1 MSEISADGIASEVN
15 DLNLKEVAVENGV
28 DNVVESEVEKSEN
41 SGEKKK
47 KKNNKKKK
55 KKLTSIDSSYP
66 DGVFPEGEWQEYPL
80 EVNSYRVTSE
90 EKRYLDRQE
99 KNKWE
104 DFRKGAEIHRRVRHK
119 AQSSIKPGMTMTEI
133 ADLIENSVR
142 NYASADHTLK
152 AGIGFPTG
160 LSINHVAAHYTPNAG
175 DKNVLKQNDVM
186 KVDIGVHVNGR
197 ICDSAFTMAFN
208 NEGRYDNLLQAVKEA
223 TNTGIKEAGIDVR
236 LNDIGGAIQ
245 EVMESY
251 EVELDGKVYP
261 VKCIKNLNGHNIGD
275 FVIHSGK
282 TVPIVANGDM
292 TKMEEGETFAI
303 ETFGTTGNGYVLT
316 EGEVSHYALN
326 QDIRDLTPPTD
337 RAKSLL
343 KSIQSN
349 FGTLPWC
356 RRYLD
361 RAGEDKYL
369 LALNQLVRAG
379 IVEDYPPL
387 VDIKGSYTAQF
398 EHTILLHPDRKEV
411 VTRGDDY

>member
-1 MSEISADGIASEVN
+1 MSEISANGIASEVN

-99 KNKWE
+99 NNKWE

-261 VKCIKNLNGHNIGD
+261 VKCVKNLNGHNIGD

-326 QDIRDLTPPTD
+326 QDISDLTPPTD

-343 KSIQSN
+343 KTIQSN

-361 RAGEDKYL
+361 RTGEDKYL

>member
-1 MSEISADGIASEVN
+1 MSEISANGIASEVN

-99 KNKWE
+99 NNKWE

-326 QDIRDLTPPTD
+326 QDISDMTPPTD

-343 KSIQSN
+343 KTIQSN

-361 RAGEDKYL
+361 RTGEDKYL

>member
-99 KNKWE
+99 NNKWE

-326 QDIRDLTPPTD
+326 QDISDLTPPTD

-343 KSIQSN
+343 KTIQSN

-361 RAGEDKYL
+361 RTGEDKYL

>member
-1 MSEISADGIASEVN
+1 MSEISANGIASEVN

-28 DNVVESEVEKSEN
+28 DNVVETEVEKSEN

-99 KNKWE
+99 NNKWE

-160 LSINHVAAHYTPNAG
+160 LSINHVAAHYTPNAA

-326 QDIRDLTPPTD
+326 QDISDLTPPTD

-343 KSIQSN
+343 KTIQSN

-361 RAGEDKYL
+361 RTGEDKYL